1 MRHKFTKNL
10 GRVSENLELGFE
22 EKWIYVHYNR
32 GSVEKNAC
40 LLKNENKSD
49 LEYLEGFFKENNVSE
64 EMKKEVRK
72 FFETE
77 KPNPD
82 PHWQEFTSFLMKTLS
97 LNMVFG
103 VTIAICVFGGYKLGN
118 YLDARFDLYPILTLI
133 FIIIG
138 IGIGGATVYSM
149 VLKYFKP
156 SVQKNREKEKK
167 APAKEAAQ
175 EKQYPMIDVSF
186 EQVIK
191 AVRQFS
197 NNLPKGVYR
206 TILVKEDNSI
216 DFKQLAHLL
225 GGIPERKYYMS
236 KETYDIFEEHEK
248 HIPGEMDIVQKAVDL
263 YVKEHNE
270 YPMLPFD
277 PERRVN
283 YYQLI
288 QDKYLKSAP
297 EIQFYITDL
306 DGLIT
311 HKKPAK
317 KTSS

>member
-1 MRHKFTKNL
+1 MDIILIYIIL
-10 GRVSENLELGFE
+10 GLGVGGAA
-22 EKWIYVHYNR
+22 IY
-32 GSVEKNAC
+32 
-40 LLKNENKSD
+40 LFLKLTSH
-49 LEYLEGFFKENNVSE
+49 
-64 EMKKEVRK
+64 KKELKVPVNGTTKER
-72 FFETE
+72 
-77 KPNPD
+77 
-82 PHWQEFTSFLMKTLS
+82 Q
-97 LNMVFG
+97 
-103 VTIAICVFGGYKLGN
+103 
-118 YLDARFDLYPILTLI
+118 YPII
-133 FIIIG
+133 
-138 IGIGGATVYSM
+138 GAT
-149 VLKYFKP
+149 L
-156 SVQKNREKEKK
+156 EDIKK
-167 APAKEAAQ
+167 TVH
-175 EKQYPMIDVSF
+175 D
-186 EQVIK
+186 
-191 AVRQFS
+191 FS
-197 NNLPKGVYR
+197 NSLPKGVYR

-225 GGIPERKYYMS
+225 GGIPERKYFMS

-277 PERRVN
+277 PEHRVN